1 MAYINL
7 PTSLDQMFND
17 LGDRL
22 SRVETGYNGPQVS
35 ADAAQGTAVQAS
47 TQATIAQ
54 AQATVALQAAQAA
67 YAAGAQSIQISAQ
80 TIVNASNQLTAMNT
94 NGITVYSG
102 ASSTSG
108 ARVVMNSAGIAGFDT
123 YGVTTFA
130 IDATNGN
137 VSTTG
142 AVFTQSTI
150 SGGSLN
156 INGNAIIDT
165 SGYLTARGATIQ
177 GTIYATS
184 GSFTGSISSTSGS
197 IGGWTLASDGLYS
210 GASTYLKTNGSASF
224 AGVIYSISPPQF
236 SWTPTNSYGYMTSL
250 QVGVQ
255 MNIVG
260 GYGVVGG
267 WGPLTSNAYDLG
279 VGANSYQWNH
289 IYLHN
294 AAIVNSDAR
303 LKTNV
308 KTSTLGLDFIN
319 SLRPVSY
326 KMISG
331 GNKVNLNEEGNPIV
345 IGKDANGK
353 DILDITSIAGKR
365 THWGFLAQEV
375 KEAIDKSG
383 VEDFGGWV
391 LGDLSDPE
399 SYQALAYEQF
409 IAPLT
414 KAVQELSTRLDQLE
428 GK

>member
-80 TIVNASNQLTAMNT
+80 TIVNSSNQLTAMNT

-102 ASSTSG
+102 ASATSG
-108 ARVVMNSAGIAGFDT
+108 ARVIMNSAGIAGFNT

-130 IDATNGN
+130 IDASSGA

-142 AVFTQSTI
+142 AIFTQSTI

-156 INGNAIIDT
+156 INGNAIIDS
-165 SGYLTARGATIQ
+165 SGYLTATGATIT

-184 GSFTGSISSTSGS
+184 GS
-197 IGGWTLASDGLYS
+197 IGGWNIGTSSLYIGS
-210 GASTYLKTNGSASF
+210 SPFSATTYLSSTGAASF
-224 AGVIYSISPPQF
+224 AGTITSIAPPNF
-236 SWTPTNSYGYMTSL
+236 SWTPTTSYGYMTSL
-250 QVGVQ
+250 QVAAQ

-279 VGANSYQWNH
+279 VGANSLQWNH

-294 AAIVNSDAR
+294 SAVVNSDAR

-308 KTSTLGLDFIN
+308 NTSVLGLDFIN

-391 LGDLSDPE
+391 LGDLSDSE

-414 KAVQELSTRLDQLE
+414 KAVQELSTRLDKLE